1 MLGARFERFE
11 LKYFV
16 TAQEIARVRAMIAPF
31 VELDPFT
38 EGCPGG
44 MYTVRSIYFDTP
56 DLRFYCEKDAGTSIR
71 KKLRLRTYNSPCPDS
86 IAFFEIKR
94 KYGTTILKE
103 RVGMPLDRAI
113 ALLREH
119 PAHRLDPE
127 SLAGMELSLAARATL
142 ERFFFLEQVLELRQ
156 TVLIVYDREAYVG
169 IDNPRVRVTF
179 DCDVR
184 SLMYPE
190 LEEIFGEKGLRHL
203 TNRRQIL
210 EVKFNGAM
218 PPWLRPVTRL
228 LSRSNLPISKYCR
241 GIDLWGP
248 ADETVGELRAWN

>member
-1 MLGARFERFE
+1 MTGARFERYE
-11 LKYFV
+11 LKYF
-16 TAQEIARVRAMIAPF
+16 IAEPEMDRVRALIAPF
-31 VELDPFT
+31 MESDPYS
-38 EGCPGG
+38 EGCAEGK
-44 MYTVRSIYFDTP
+44 YTVRSIYFDTP
-56 DLRFYCEKDAGTSIR
+56 GLRFYYEKDAGTATR
-71 KKLRLRTYNSPCPDS
+71 KKLRLRTYNLPCPES
-86 IAFFEIKR
+86 VAFFEIKR

-103 RVGMPLDRAI
+103 RVGMPFRRAV

-127 SLAGMELSLAARATL
+127 SLSGLELSLAARATL
-142 ERFFFLEQVLELRQ
+142 ERFFFLEQVLRLRR

-184 SLMYPE
+184 STMHPD
-190 LEEIFGEKGLRHL
+190 LEEIFEDKGLRHL

-228 LSRSNLPISKYCR
+228 LSRSNIPISKYCR

-248 ADETVGELRAWN
+248 VDERIADSRAQV

>member
-16 TAQEIARVRAMIAPF
+16 TGAEIARVRALIAPF
-31 VELDPFT
+31 TELDPFT
-38 EGCPGG
+38 EGCAGG

-56 DLRFYCEKDAGTSIR
+56 GLRFYHEKDAGTATR
-71 KKLRLRTYNSPCPDS
+71 KKLRLRTYNQPCPES
-86 IAFFEIKR
+86 VAFFEIKR
-94 KYGTTILKE
+94 KYGTAILKE
-103 RVGMPLDRAI
+103 RVGMPFERAI

-119 PAHRLDPE
+119 PAHRLDAE
-127 SLAGMELSLAARATL
+127 NLAGVELSRAARATL
-142 ERFFFLEQVLELRQ
+142 ERFFFLEQVLRLRR

-184 SLMYPE
+184 SIMYPE
-190 LEEIFGEKGLRHL
+190 LEEIFGDKSLRHL

-241 GIDLWGP
+241 GIDLWEP
-248 ADETVGELRAWN
+248 ADETVGELRALN